1 MILLRACKKLSNSCH
16 SLPLLSSNTFDNTG
30 ALYNVSRVVDDD
42 LNFVLSKYEQYS
54 PMYVS
59 MSYSLTYGLS
69 FAAVTAIIVHTY
81 LYHGKE
87 IWAKFKDSRHGG
99 EDVHKRLMNAYPEV
113 PEWWYMVITVI
124 ILGLG
129 MFTVGYW
136 PSGLPVWA
144 FLLVCFGLGVI
155 LIVPEGILEGTT
167 NQRVFLN
174 IITEL
179 IAGYAWPG
187 RPIANM
193 YVKMYGYNTVKHGMD
208 FAQDLK
214 LGQYMVSYI

>member
-1 MILLRACKKLSNSCH
+1 M
-16 SLPLLSSNTFDNTG
+16 LSSSTFDNTG
-30 ALYNVSRVVDDD
+30 ALYNVSRVVDKD
-42 LNFVLSKYEQYS
+42 LNFVLSKYKQYS

-59 MSYSLTYGLS
+59 MSYPLTYGLS

-99 EDVHKRLMNAYPEV
+99 EDVHKRLMSVYPEV
-113 PEWWYMVITVI
+113 PEWWYVVITVI

-136 PSGLPVWA
+136 PPGLPVWA

-167 NQRVFLN
+167 NQRVFFN

-179 IAGYAWPG
+179 IAGCAWPG

-214 LGQYMVSYI
+214 LGQYMVGYTLWIWIMIRC